1 MTTFF
6 IFFQGSGNFLVGL
19 MPMILIVGVFYILLI
34 RPQQKRQRDLQA
46 VISNLKAGDKIVTT
60 GGIKGTIATV
70 RETSLLIRSDKSV
83 LEVTRAS
90 VVSLDEEEAK

>member
-1 MTTFF
+1 
-6 IFFQGSGNFLVGL
+6 
-19 MPMILIVGVFYILLI
+19 MILIVGVFYILLI